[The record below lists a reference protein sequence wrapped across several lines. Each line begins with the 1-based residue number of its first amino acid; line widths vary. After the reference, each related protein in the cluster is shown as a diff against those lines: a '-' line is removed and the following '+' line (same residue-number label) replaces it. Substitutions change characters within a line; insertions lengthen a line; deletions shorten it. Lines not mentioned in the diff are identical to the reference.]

1 MFSRLRKGTNK
12 EIHDQW
18 DDGRIVAAYRET
30 GDKELIGALF
40 RRYTH
45 LVFGLCI
52 KYLKNVDDAEDAV
65 MEIFEGLFD
74 SLKEH
79 KVENFKSWLH
89 SVSRNHCLMKLR
101 KDKTHLKV
109 VKGIEEES
117 RQAFMELISEM
128 HQDYEHNTFTV
139 QQLQDAIALL
149 REEQRKCIELV
160 YLQEKSYDEVC
171 HITGYTNKQVKSY
184 VQNGRRNLKTR
195 LEAESAGKE

>member
-1 MFSRLRKGTNK
+1 MFSRLRKGTTK

-30 GDKELIGALF
+30 GDKELVGILF
-40 RRYTH
+40 KRYTH

-74 SLKEH
+74 SLLEH

-101 KDKTHLKV
+101 KEKTHLKV
-109 VKGIEEES
+109 VKGVEEES

-128 HQDYEHNTFTV
+128 HQDNERDNFTV
-139 QQLQDAIALL
+139 QQLRAAIELL
-149 REEQRKCIELV
+149 KEEQRKCIELV
-160 YLQEKSYDEVC
+160 YLQEKSYEEVC
-171 HITGYTNKQVKSY
+171 QITGYTNKQVKSY
-184 VQNGRRNLKTR
+184 VQNGRRNLKIR
-195 LEAESAGKE
+195 LEAYSAGKE